1 MTTPCGEF
9 GVGAVALLLAHFVS
23 NGHFTH
29 VWLVGGVFNG
39 VHALALAEL
48 EGEARIKQHS
58 TTAEA
63 LRVARGM
70 RAYRTLLTHFSQR

>member
-1 MTTPCGEF
+1 MATPCGEF

-39 VHALALAEL
+39 VHALVIGGDVGGR
-48 EGEARIKQHS
+48 EGEGRKRNIERIK
-58 TTAEA
+58 
-63 LRVARGM
+63 
-70 RAYRTLLTHFSQR
+70 